1 MVQKHLTY
9 ELADYIAGALSS
21 EEARRVEE
29 HLKSCARCRKEYEVL
44 SVAMNELKEYQW
56 EQPSQEYFSSLAS
69 RIQTSVETSKESK
82 RKSFPESR
90 LAFALQISIMVIG
103 IFSFIHFSPFSKIQT
118 PEYTNVVSV
127 QSHEEDSFSQIAL
140 SPFDLDTQAE
150 LLESMEY
157 YAKNVLQD
165 SVVIKEALTE
175 GQELFIQ
182 SPVFDYN
189 QIVSSLDDET
199 QDVLLSYL
207 EERM

>member
-9 ELADYIAGALSS
+9 ELADYIAGALPT

-29 HLKSCARCRKEYEVL
+29 HLKSCAPCREEYNNL
-44 SVAMNELKEYQW
+44 AFAMDELKDNEW
-56 EQPSQEYFSSLAS
+56 ERPSQEYFSTLAS
-69 RIQTSVETSKESK
+69 RIQTSIEISKESNQK
-82 RKSFPESR
+82 FFPESR
-90 LAFALQISIMVIG
+90 LAFALQILVMVIG
-103 IFSFIHFSPFSKIQT
+103 IFSFIHFSPFSMIQT
-118 PEYTNVVSV
+118 PEYKYVVSV
-127 QSHEEDSFSQIAL
+127 QPQEEDSFSQIAL
-140 SPFDLDTQAE
+140 TSFDLDTRAE

-157 YAKNVLQD
+157 YAMNVLQD

-175 GQELFIQ
+175 GQEFIQ

-189 QIVSSLDDET
+189 QIVLSLNDET